1 MSRRLKWA
9 VLLLVM
15 LLLPLGSV
23 ARVGALY
30 LHTCQCCQSGDAA
43 GKGSCCD
50 SQSKSAMPS
59 HCSCM
64 PFLPSHGLYTY
75 AGQASP
81 YPLAMVTFAVNLFSA
96 NIFHPPHI
104 S

>member
-1 MSRRLKWA
+1 MSLRLKWG
-9 VLLLVM
+9 VLLLAM
-15 LLLPLGSV
+15 LLLPWGSLAGV
-23 ARVGALY
+23 AAPY
-30 LHTCQCCQSGDAA
+30 LHTCQCCQSGDAG

-50 SQSKSAMPS
+50 SQSKPGMTFPC
-59 HCSCM
+59 CSM
-64 PFLPSHGLYTY
+64 PFLPSDGLYTS

-81 YPLAMVTFAVNLFSA
+81 YPLAMVTFPVNLFSA